1 MKMTL
6 DANAKER
13 KDLPFEEDFPSLK
26 EVVGYCIE
34 GDISFFRD
42 GQIKQHCLD
51 KQRVKEAIEKAIEE
65 AYPDGYDAGDA
76 MSYMGDFIK
85 KELGLE

>member
-26 EVVGYCIE
+26 SYLGDERVNCVTFSEVKKY
-34 GDISFFRD
+34 
-42 GQIKQHCLD
+42 CLD
-51 KQRVKEAIEKAIEE
+51 KQRVKDDMNKSVFIEHLTVKQQQ
-65 AYPDGYDAGDA
+65 
-76 MSYMGDFIK
+76 
-85 KELGLE
+85 ELFDILEGRK